1 MGSIPASP
9 TSADFVFIAG
19 HPNQPAC
26 IGVSSYALNRAFS
39 RVEVFLLPE
48 IRQSDVL
55 HMHVLSKLVLA
66 PDAGEPIEEFKV
78 WDGFWLT
85 ADAHHVPV
93 RAFGALKRSEGG
105 LHKGLDSLLDGE
117 RARVAG
123 LMENLP
129 VICRELEAGGIR
141 VAVIKSLD
149 HWPDFGSDIDLFTE
163 APEGSV
169 SAIMRSRFDAKIV
182 PATIGDRLANKVNY
196 QIPGLR
202 ELVEVHFGRLG
213 QTGEHMQLARR
224 ILAGSR
230 IEEFNGVALP
240 VPAPEER
247 LLLAALQRMY
257 RHFLLRICDVA
268 NTARIVD
275 SGQVDFDELR
285 HASKAAG
292 IWPGVAT
299 YLNLVSQYVEH
310 YRGHGLRL
318 PYRVL
323 RAARFGLGKV
333 YPHAGFL
340 RLPLFPQAASL
351 YTRQLA
357 RSVGRDPTASLRLT
371 LLPPLA
377 AAAGTK
383 YRVTGSDKGIW

>member
-1 MGSIPASP
+1 VPK
-9 TSADFVFIAG
+9 
-19 HPNQPAC
+19 
-26 IGVSSYALNRAFS
+26 
-39 RVEVFLLPE
+39 VEVYWLAELRE
-48 IRQSDVL
+48 SDIL

-66 PDAGEPIEEFKV
+66 PIAEEPLETIQA
-78 WDGFWLT
+78 WDEFWLT
-85 ADAHHVPV
+85 ANAHHVPV
-93 RAFGALKRSEGG
+93 RAFDALKRFEGARQAFG
-105 LHKGLDSLLDGE
+105 SLLDDE
-117 RARVAG
+117 RARIAAV
-123 LMENLP
+123 METLP
-129 VICRELEAGGIR
+129 VICRELKAGGIG

-149 HWPDFGSDIDLFTE
+149 HWPDFGSDIDLFTA
-163 APEGSV
+163 APESRV
-169 SAIMRSRFDAKIV
+169 SSIMRSRFDAKIV
-182 PATIGDRLANKVNY
+182 PASMGDRLANKVNY
-196 QIPGLR
+196 QIPGLD

-213 QTGEHMQLARR
+213 QTGEHVQLARR
-224 ILAGSR
+224 VLARSR
-230 IEEFNGVALP
+230 VEEFNGASLP

-247 LLLAALQRMY
+247 LILAALQRMY

-292 IWPGVAT
+292 IWTGVAT
-299 YLNLVSQYVEH
+299 YLKLVSQYVEH
-310 YRGHGLRL
+310 YRGHGLKL

-333 YPHAGFL
+333 YPHAGYL

-357 RSVGRDPTASLRLT
+357 KSVRRDPTASLRLT

-377 AAAGTK
+377 AVAGTK
-383 YRVTGSDKGIW
+383 YKVTGSDKGIW